1 MSRIPFLFLVN
12 VGLVYSIGRA
22 AATYLSVCIV
32 KNKLMP
38 AGLPIEVCDSRA
50 PVCAPAS
57 RPAGRYVCAPASR
70 YISIDVCAPAS
81 RSVACISCALRP
93 APCASAVRR
102 PAALRSLA
110 PSGLDGRPSPAD
122 HRHELGAQ
130 RGTKKRA
137 PKGPWFYSIH
147 SSGCGDMI

>member
-1 MSRIPFLFLVN
+1 LYMIPDFMSRIPFLFLVN

-22 AATYLSVCIV
+22 AATYLSVCIG
-32 KNKLMP
+32 KNKRVP
-38 AGLPIEVCDSRA
+38 AGLPIEVFDSRA

-81 RSVACISCALRP
+81 RSVACISCAPASRSISIMFCALRP
-93 APCASAVRR
+93 AR
-102 PAALRSLA
+102 P
-110 PSGLDGRPSPAD
+110 PA
-122 HRHELGAQ
+122 GADRGQ
-130 RGTKKRA
+130 LGTKKRA
-137 PKGPWFYSIH
+137 PNRRPWFYSIH